1 MSALIVSHHSHAR
14 RAVRKDG
21 SRDGGSELPEAPEQA
36 RTVFGEYFP
45 EAVRYAELLADA
57 GVKRGLIGPRE
68 VPRLW
73 ERHLLNCAVLSEV
86 VPRSPSATSA
96 RIAGLPGIPLAL
108 VRPDL
113 KITLLEPLL
122 RRTNFLQEVV
132 ELLGLD
138 HVTVVR
144 GRAEEMLGK
153 ITPVHVVTARAVAP
167 LDRLA
172 GWGVPLLR
180 PYGEML
186 ALKGDTAQEEIDGAV
201 PRSPGSVWWRP
212 RCFRWARA
220 SSIRCRLSSVWRS
233 ARAPVVCGS
242 RPSGPRPPVRARPDD
257 AAERRIRTISECR
270 TVPAE
275 PQGHGVSRETSLTA
289 AGDHQPRPRGCHAP
303 GPWTPCEAT
312 RAGYGV
318 VHRGGFTHRTTGL
331 AGSRPRKH
339 GRLCSSRA

>member
-1 MSALIVSHHSHAR
+1 MT
-14 RAVRKDG
+14 DE
-21 SRDGGSELPEAPEQA
+21 SELPEAPEEA
-36 RTVFGEYFP
+36 RAVFGEFFP

-73 ERHLLNCAVLSEV
+73 GRHLLNCAVLSEA
-86 VPRSPSATSA
+86 VPKGVTVCDVGSG
-96 RIAGLPGIPLAL
+96 AGLPGIPLAL

-144 GRAEEMLGK
+144 GRAEEVLG
-153 ITPVHVVTARAVAP
+153 TLPPVHVVTARAVAP

-186 ALKGDTAQEEIDGAV
+186 ALKGDTAEEEIQGARAALSKLGV
-201 PRSPGSVWWRP
+201 VETEVLHVGEGLVEPMSTVVRVVVGESPGGVRFAAK
-212 RCFRWARA
+212 RAKAART
-220 SSIRCRLSSVWRS
+220 
-233 ARAPVVCGS
+233 S
-242 RPSGPRPPVRARPDD
+242 RT
-257 AAERRIRTISECR
+257 RRRR
-270 TVPAE
+270 
-275 PQGHGVSRETSLTA
+275 
-289 AGDHQPRPRGCHAP
+289 
-303 GPWTPCEAT
+303 
-312 RAGYGV
+312 
-318 VHRGGFTHRTTGL
+318 
-331 AGSRPRKH
+331 
-339 GRLCSSRA
+339 